1 MEDKMKDFAIS
12 LAQMSMLDS
21 KKLKEEVDNEIN
33 SSIEEEL
40 EEYKAKKQANYEKL
54 MEKMEKDYNKQI
66 FAYEMQSKK
75 AIINEE
81 NKILQEIK
89 QEAIKRL
96 KELIQKENY
105 ESFLES
111 KIQEGLVVI
120 ENNEKTSCGI
130 TKKDREKF
138 EGILTQKFKLN
149 LFEIDEKYIGGCI
162 LENQEEGIYI
172 DNTIQNLVNEKI

>member
-12 LAQMSMLDS
+12 LAQMSMQDS

-111 KIQEGLVVI
+111 KIQEGLAVI

-138 EGILTQKFKLN
+138 ERILTQKFKLN
-149 LFEIDEKYIGGCI
+149 LFEIDGKYIGGCI